1 MTLTHTPSLL
11 FCRKH
16 ILLTLTI
23 LWGGGSAYADL
34 LARQA

>member
-1 MTLTHTPSLL
+1 MTLTHTPRLP
-11 FCRKH
+11 FYWKR

-23 LWGGGSAYADL
+23 LYGGGSAYADL